1 MGVESMSDISILEAL
16 LEAFDNSDEGIA
28 IWDTND
34 DLLGCNKKYEN
45 IFFRNMLFKVEKG
58 INFKEAYKKA
68 LSNPKK
74 ILKEEDAKLRIAL
87 REDARKTK
95 TPVSREAAIEGSVF
109 NVKETPSNNGHIVTF
124 ITEVTEQ
131 KHAEQMQSR
140 LSDAIDAI
148 PSHVMF
154 WDQNEKLVRVN
165 SLAREQ
171 NKLEGVELLEGMS
184 YQEFLEAQ
192 FNAGLYNTPDDFSVS
207 AFIEKRIRE
216 REGLTSKSSKIKY
229 KNGNTFIR
237 TENKLPDGGILT
249 LLNDISEL
257 EKKEEN
263 EKLLSKS
270 LDNMSY
276 GVQVWD
282 KDQRLVNF
290 NAALKR
296 KNKSLGIK
304 TEIGMTW
311 AESLEDQVDNGF
323 YDINKKDKDA
333 WVAKGVEYFNGLEG
347 EGTQT
352 YSHKDN
358 TYSMVTSKRLEDGS
372 ILQVVSDVTY
382 LKAQEK
388 DLKRVYDAIDEI
400 PDGIAFWNVEEKL
413 MYANKVMK
421 EWQKNVGFKMEVGAS
436 KKDLLKNLVKKKIL
450 KTKKSVAELEDE
462 GRKARRRVGERP
474 VAVDYD
480 FNIEG
485 KIQTTLTTETE
496 LRNGDTVQR
505 FVDVTKDRLRESE
518 LKRVY
523 DAIENIPNGAMI
535 WNNKNE
541 LVFANK
547 AARDVQAEVGFKL
560 EKGLKREAL
569 IENSIEK
576 SLFSFPD
583 GIKNTA
589 QYLKSVNQKMNE
601 NADGYANSFGNE
613 KGSWIATNKLLEGG
627 DYIQIYNDVTE
638 IKRKEMELTRLR
650 DGIDQMQSGVA
661 FWNSDDQ
668 LIYAN
673 KVVRDFQEAI
683 NFKMEPGVKRVDM
696 VRNSMAKGSTKY
708 EFDNAEQQH
717 KDYLKKMDQAGSTG
731 ISYEVEMEVDGE
743 KGFMLSTGF
752 RLANGDWIQTFNNI
766 TDIKNKD
773 FELTRLRESIDQM
786 PDGLMVWGED
796 GKLVYANKIVRDV
809 QATLGF
815 DIKPGINRLDM
826 LRNNVD
832 KGFAT
837 YGMSVEDYQNEFL
850 AKLSAAGDAGLSS
863 ELKMQFEGEEGI
875 FLSTAFKLKNGDF
888 IQTLKNI
895 SDIKKRE
902 EELKRVTDAIEI
914 LPNGIVI
921 WDSEHKL
928 TFFNKFAS
936 TVMEKW
942 ACPLEL
948 GLSRRDLIQKLIDN
962 QIMTLPKSD
971 TIDNYIEKSLISMNS
986 SASGYNIETSHDG
999 VHLLVNNVALD
1010 TGEYVGVYSD
1020 ITEIKNKQIELDR
1033 LMLGMNQAKGF
1044 ALAAWSREN
1053 ELIYANDYMREFSK
1067 KVGFDLVPGVKRL
1080 NFIKNQFERGSI
1092 SVQHKTPE
1100 AYLKWFNQEMDK
1112 SEEGFTFEFEAF
1124 DGENRFHNQQSARR
1138 VESGDYFQI
1147 ITDITQVKQQQ
1158 KELERLYDGIDKMGD
1173 PVIIWDSEN
1182 VLVFCN
1188 EAAKL
1193 RNKNEWDYDIKPGVR
1208 RADMLKHLL
1217 KKGLTIPNGLSVE
1230 EHMGIQKGRMLEREE
1245 GITAETR
1252 MGETTFI
1259 STSKMLGDGGF
1270 IQNFTDITQQKK
1282 HEEQIALQKERYSRV
1297 LGDLNS
1303 IVFDSDLKT
1312 RKVTYEIPEN
1322 LNSEWG
1328 DLAQATT
1335 SIEATEDFYS
1345 FVREDYRD
1353 AYKKAFKE
1361 HVKGETDAVRIEHL
1375 NKTQDGSEIW
1385 YETRAKAVFD
1395 KGRAVRIIG
1404 LVENIDERKALELK
1418 VKRAQQQVYDA
1429 INNIEGGV
1437 ILWSEDDRVI
1447 LINSYMKKLTGEDL
1461 DQGIHYRD
1469 LIAIFI
1475 KKGLLQLDDQ
1485 DPEAWIKERL
1495 DARRKVTGFEE
1506 QTMPPMKN
1514 GRSFKMSGRRLPDKT
1529 FIQIFTDVTDLKTRE
1544 IELERI
1550 VNELN
1555 AAKEQADGA
1564 NKAKSQFLAN
1574 MSHELRTPL
1583 NAVIGLTEMLK
1594 EDAEDD
1600 GNNEYLEP
1608 LERIH
1613 GASKHL
1619 LNLINDVLD
1628 LSKIEAGKVEL
1639 YNESFSLPSLLEEV
1653 ADTSRTLVEQKNN
1666 KLLLNVEPGV
1676 TFINADI
1683 TRTKQIVLNL
1693 ISNAAKFCENGNISI
1708 NVKSKKSSKKRLVEI
1723 DVKDTGIGMTKEQ
1736 IDKLFHAFTQADA
1749 STTRKYG
1756 GTGLGLTIV
1765 QNLAKLMGGDV
1776 SVTSELGK
1784 GTTFKVTIQDIEVE
1798 KTSGVDAEDL
1808 ESLNRQTALVS
1819 KKDGKSTILVIDDD
1833 PTIRDLMTRH
1843 LEKNNFSVLQAL
1855 DGAQGIKMAREYKP
1869 DAITLDILMPEMDGW
1884 SVLRTLKA
1892 DKQVSEIPV
1901 VMASIID
1908 EKKKGFSLGA
1918 ADYLSK
1924 PVERDRLIG
1933 SISKLLGGKS
1943 GKVVLIV
1950 EDNDDLRFTVR
1961 EALTSAEYIVLES
1974 SNGQEALDVLN
1985 NKDNQTPDLILL
1997 DLMMP
2002 KMNGFEFLE
2011 AYRKDFEK
2019 QAPVVVITGAD
2030 LDEDDKKFLSSE
2042 TSRVLEK
2049 SSMSDTGIADHLVK
2063 TIKSVAGVA
2072 K

>member
-1 MGVESMSDISILEAL
+1 MDNSDAILAMMD
-16 LEAFDNSDEGIA
+16 AFDNGGQGLA
-28 IWDTND
+28 IWDPKDNLTSF
-34 DLLGCNKKYEN
+34 N
-45 IFFRNMLFKVEKG
+45 IN
-58 INFKEAYKKA
+58 YKKIFSSNMHFSPEVGLNFGKA
-68 LSNPKK
+68 YTDAAKNPKFTLDPENTK
-74 ILKEEDAKLRIAL
+74 QRIAQ
-87 REDARKTK
+87 REQARLDKRPIESEYEVEPGKWLHVKETASNDGHMITVLTDVTARKT
-95 TPVSREAAIEGSVF
+95 REI
-109 NVKETPSNNGHIVTF
+109 
-124 ITEVTEQ
+124 
-131 KHAEQMQSR
+131 MQSK
-140 LSDAIDAI
+140 LADAIDAI

-154 WDQNEKLVRVN
+154 WDEKEKLVK
-165 SLAREQ
+165 A
-171 NKLEGVELLEGMS
+171 NKLAVKENLEYDVELREGMS
-184 YQEFLEAQ
+184 YAEFLSSQ
-192 FNAGLYNTPDDFSVS
+192 FEKGVYSTPPDFSIKKLVK
-207 AFIEKRIRE
+207 KRLDE
-216 REGLTSKSSKIKY
+216 RKELTSKSRKVHY
-229 KNGNTFIR
+229 KNGRTLIR
-237 TENKLPDGGILT
+237 TENKLDQGGILT
-249 LLNDISEL
+249 ILNDVTEL
-257 EKKEEN
+257 EQIEAK
-263 EKLLSKS
+263 EKLLSSS
-270 LDNMSY
+270 LENMSY
-276 GVQVWD
+276 AVALWD
-282 KDQRLVNF
+282 KDNKLVRF
-290 NAALKR
+290 NEALRRNNEKF
-296 KNKSLGIK
+296 GMK
-304 TEIGMTW
+304 TEVGISFEDALERQVKGSFYNI
-311 AESLEDQVDNGF
+311 AESDKKDW
-323 YDINKKDKDA
+323 INKGLKYWKNL
-333 WVAKGVEYFNGLEG
+333 KGEHTVTYQHPNG
-347 EGTQT
+347 Q
-352 YSHKDN
+352 H
-358 TYSMVTSKRLEDGS
+358 SMVTDKRLDDGGT
-372 ILQVVSDVTY
+372 LQIISDVTY
-382 LKAQEK
+382 LKKQEK
-388 DLKRVYDAIDEI
+388 ELIRLREGIDQM
-400 PDGIAFWNVEEKL
+400 PDGIAFWDNEEQL
-413 MYANKVMK
+413 IYANKSMQD
-421 EWQKNVGFKMEVGAS
+421 WQNNVGFEMQPGAK
-436 KKDLLKNLVKKKIL
+436 KKDLVSNLISKKIIRTEKSASELEEYFKSVKVSGAQRSKSTDIQFFLGDQLQTTAVTEIELKN
-450 KTKKSVAELEDE
+450 
-462 GRKARRRVGERP
+462 
-474 VAVDYD
+474 
-480 FNIEG
+480 
-485 KIQTTLTTETE
+485 
-496 LRNGDTVQR
+496 GDSIQR
-505 FVDVTKDRLRESE
+505 FSDVSRDRKREAE
-518 LKRVY
+518 IKRVY
-523 DAIENIPNGAMI
+523 DALENFPTGAMLWDKEHKLI
-535 WNNKNE
+535 
-541 LVFANK
+541 FANR
-547 AARDVQAEVGFKL
+547 AAREIQENN
-560 EKGLKREAL
+560 GLKMSVGISR
-569 IENSIEK
+569 IDMVKNSIKNNIFALPNDIKTVEK
-576 SLFSFPD
+576 YVEYSVQMMRENEQGFVFSF
-583 GIKNTA
+583 
-589 QYLKSVNQKMNE
+589 S
-601 NADGYANSFGNE
+601 NE
-613 KGSWIATNKLLEGG
+613 KNAFLGTNMLLETG
-627 DYIQIYNDVTE
+627 DYIQIYNDITE
-638 IKRKEMELTRLR
+638 IKQKEGELTRLR

-661 FWNSDDQ
+661 FWNSDDE

-683 NFKMEPGVKRVDM
+683 DFKMEPGIKRIDM
-696 VRNSMAKGSTKY
+696 VRNSMKKGSTKY

-717 KDYLKKMDQAGSTG
+717 NDYIRKMDEAGSTG

-743 KGFMLSTGF
+743 RGFMLSTGF
-752 RLANGDWIQTFNNI
+752 RLDTGDWIQTFNNI

-773 FELTRLRESIDQM
+773 LELNRLRESVDQM
-786 PDGLMVWGED
+786 PDGLMVWGKE

-809 QATLGF
+809 QAAIGF
-815 DIKPGINRLDM
+815 DIKPGVNRLDM
-826 LRNNVD
+826 LKNNVE
-832 KGFAT
+832 KGLSD
-837 YGMSVEDYQNEFL
+837 YGMSVEEYQKQFL
-850 AKLSAAGDAGLSS
+850 SKLNDAGDAGISS
-863 ELKMQFEGEEGI
+863 ELKMQFEGEESSFI
-875 FLSTAFKLKNGDF
+875 STAFKLKNGDW

-914 LPNGIVI
+914 IPNGIVI
-921 WDSEHKL
+921 WDSKHSL
-928 TFFNKFAS
+928 TFFNKFAAKI
-936 TVMEKW
+936 MEEW
-942 ACPLEL
+942 GCPLKL
-948 GLSRRDLIQKLIDN
+948 GLTRKELVNKLISSGIIN
-962 QIMTLPKSD
+962 LPAGQNVDS
-971 TIDNYIEKSLISMNS
+971 YIENSL
-986 SASGYNIETSHDG
+986 SAMKDSENGYNIETSNYG
-999 VHLLVNNVALD
+999 THLLVNNVALE

-1020 ITEIKNKQIELDR
+1020 ITEI
-1033 LMLGMNQAKGF
+1033 
-1044 ALAAWSREN
+1044 
-1053 ELIYANDYMREFSK
+1053 
-1067 KVGFDLVPGVKRL
+1067 
-1080 NFIKNQFERGSI
+1080 
-1092 SVQHKTPE
+1092 
-1100 AYLKWFNQEMDK
+1100 
-1112 SEEGFTFEFEAF
+1112 
-1124 DGENRFHNQQSARR
+1124 
-1138 VESGDYFQI
+1138 
-1147 ITDITQVKQQQ
+1147 KQQQ

-1245 GITAETR
+1245 GITVETR

-1270 IQNFTDITQQKK
+1270 IQNFTDITQQKN

-1303 IVFDSDLKT
+1303 IVFDSNLET
-1312 RKVTYEIPEN
+1312 REVTYEVPEN
-1322 LNSEWG
+1322 LSSEWG

-1335 SIEATEDFYS
+1335 TIEATEDFYS

-1375 NKTQDGSEIW
+1375 NKAQDGSEIW
-1385 YETRAKAVFD
+1385 YETRAKAVFEE
-1395 KGRAVRIIG
+1395 GRAVRIIG
-1404 LVENIDERKALELK
+1404 LVENIDARKALELK
-1418 VKRAQQQVYDA
+1418 VKKAQQQVYDA

-1437 ILWSEDDRVI
+1437 ILWSEDDKVI

-1461 DQGIHYRD
+1461 EEGIHYRD

-1475 KKGLLQLDDQ
+1475 KKGMLQLDDQ
-1485 DPEAWIKERL
+1485 DPEVWIEERL
-1495 DARRKVTGFEE
+1495 NARRKVTGFEE

-1514 GRSFKMSGRRLPDKT
+1514 GRTFKMSGRRLPDKT

-1600 GNNEYLEP
+1600 GNDEYLEP

-1666 KLLLNVEPGV
+1666 KLLLNIESGI

-1708 NVKSKKSSKKRLVEI
+1708 NVKSKKSTKKRLIQI
-1723 DVKDTGIGMTKEQ
+1723 DVQDSGIGMTQEQ

-1765 QNLAKLMGGDV
+1765 QNLARLMGGDV
-1776 SVTSELGK
+1776 SVKSELGK
-1784 GTTFKVTIQDIEVE
+1784 GTTFIVTIQDIEVE

-1808 ESLNRQTALVS
+1808 ESLNRQTALIS

-1855 DGAQGIKMAREYKP
+1855 DGAQGIKMAREYRP

-1892 DKQVSEIPV
+1892 DKEVSHIPV

-1933 SISKLLGGKS
+1933 SISKLLGSKS
-1943 GKVVLIV
+1943 GKVILIV
-1950 EDNDDLRFTVR
+1950 EDNEDLRFTVK
-1961 EALTSAEYIVLES
+1961 EALTSADNIVLEAG
-1974 SNGQEALDVLN
+1974 NGKEALDVLN
-1985 NKDNQTPDLILL
+1985 DKTNQSPDLILL

-2011 AYRKDFEK
+2011 AYRTQFEK
-2019 QAPVVVITGAD
+2019 QVPVIVITGAD
-2030 LDEDDKKFLSSE
+2030 LDENDKKFLSSE

-2063 TIKSVAGVA
+2063 TIESVAGVG

>member
-1 MGVESMSDISILEAL
+1 MSDISILDAF
-16 LEAFDNSDEGIA
+16 LEAFDNSDEGVA
-28 IWDTND
+28 IWDKND
-34 DLLGCNKKYEN
+34 DLLGCNKKYED
-45 IFFRNMLFKVEKG
+45 IFYRNMLFKVEKD

-68 LSNPKK
+68 LSDPKK
-74 ILKEEDAKLRIAL
+74 IIKQDDAELRIKL

-95 TPVSREAAIEGSVF
+95 TPVSRETAIEGMWF

-154 WDQNEKLVRVN
+154 WDQNEELVRVN

-171 NKLEGVELLEGMS
+171 NKLEGVELLDGMS
-184 YQEFLEAQ
+184 YAEFLEAQ
-192 FNAGLYNTPDDFSVS
+192 FRAGLYNTPDEFSVTS
-207 AFIEKRIRE
+207 FIDKRIEE
-216 REGLTSKSSKIKY
+216 RKGLTSKSSKIKY
-229 KNGNTFIR
+229 KNGKTFIR

-249 LLNDISEL
+249 LLNDISDL
-257 EKKEEN
+257 EEKEEN

-282 KDQRLVNF
+282 GDQRLVNF

-311 AESLEDQVDNGF
+311 EESLKDQVDNGF
-323 YDINKKDKDA
+323 YDISKKDKDS
-333 WVAKGVEYFNGLEG
+333 WVSKGVEYFNKLEG

-352 YSHKDN
+352 YSHKDG
-358 TYSMVTSKRLEDGS
+358 THSMVTSKRLEDGS

-400 PDGIAFWNVEEKL
+400 PDGIAFWNSEEQL
-413 MYANKVMK
+413 LYANKVMK
-421 EWQKNVGFKMEVGAS
+421 EWQKNVGFKMDVGAT
-436 KKDLLKNLVKKKIL
+436 KKDLLENLVKKKIL
-450 KTKKSVAELEDE
+450 KTVKSVEELEDE
-462 GRKARRRVGERP
+462 GRNARRRAGERP
-474 VAVDYD
+474 EAVDYD
-480 FNIEG
+480 FKIND

-496 LRNGDTVQR
+496 LKNGDTVQR
-505 FVDVTKDRLRESE
+505 FVDVTKDRMREAE

-560 EKGLKREAL
+560 VKGLKRKDL

-576 SLFSFPD
+576 NLFSFPE
-583 GIKNTA
+583 GIKNA
-589 QYLKSVNQKMNE
+589 DQYLNSVIQKMNDK
-601 NADGYANSFGNE
+601 ADGYATSFGNE

-627 DYIQIYNDVTE
+627 DYIQIYNDITE
-638 IKRKEMELTRLR
+638 IKLKEMELSRLR

-661 FWNSDDQ
+661 FWNSDDE

-673 KVVRDFQEAI
+673 KVVREFQAAI
-683 NFKMEPGVKRVDM
+683 DFKMEPGIKRVDM
-696 VRNSMAKGSTKY
+696 VKNSMAKGSTKY
-708 EFDNAEQQH
+708 EFDNAETQH

-752 RLANGDWIQTFNNI
+752 RLDTGDWIQTFNNI

-773 FELTRLRESIDQM
+773 IELSRLRESIDQM
-786 PDGLMVWGED
+786 PDGLMIWSED

-809 QATLGF
+809 QATAGF

-826 LRNNVD
+826 LRNNVK
-832 KGFAT
+832 KGLSN
-837 YGMSVEDYQNEFL
+837 YGMSVEEYQKQFL
-850 AKLSAAGDAGLSS
+850 ANLSAAGEVGLSS
-863 ELKMQFEGEEGI
+863 ELKMQLDGEEVD
-875 FLSTAFKLKNGDF
+875 FLSTALKLKNGDF

-895 SDIKKRE
+895 GDIKKRE
-902 EELKRVTDAIEI
+902 EELKRITDAIEI

-936 TVMEKW
+936 TVMEEW

-948 GLSRRDLIQKLIDN
+948 GLSRRDLIQKLIEN
-962 QIMTLPKSD
+962 KIMTLPKSE
-971 TIDNYIEKSLISMNS
+971 TIDNYIEKSLVSMNS
-986 SASGYNIETSHDG
+986 NSAGYNIETSNEG
-999 VHLLVNNVALD
+999 THLLVNNVALD

-1020 ITEIKNKQIELDR
+1020 ITEIKNKQFELDR

-1044 ALAAWSREN
+1044 ALAAWSKEN
-1053 ELIYANDYMREFSK
+1053 KLIYANDFMREYSK
-1067 KVGFDLVPGVKRL
+1067 KIGFDLVPGVKRL
-1080 NFIKNQFERGSI
+1080 DFIKNQFETGSL

-1112 SEEGFTFEFEAF
+1112 SEDGLTFEFEAF
-1124 DGENRFHNQQSARR
+1124 DGENRFHNQQNARR
-1138 VESGDYFQI
+1138 VESGDYFQM

-1193 RNKNEWDYDIKPGVR
+1193 RNKNEWDYDIKTGVR

-1230 EHMGIQKGRMLEREE
+1230 EHMGIQKGRMLERKE
-1245 GITAETR
+1245 GITVETR

-1303 IVFDSDLKT
+1303 IVFDSNLKT
-1312 RKVTYEIPEN
+1312 RKVTYEVPEN

-1335 SIEATEDFYS
+1335 SIEATDDFYS

-1353 AYKKAFKE
+1353 AYKKAFKD

-1375 NKTQDGSEIW
+1375 NKAKDGREIW

-1395 KGRAVRIIG
+1395 KGRAVRLIG
-1404 LVENIDERKALELK
+1404 LVENINERKALELK
-1418 VKRAQQQVYDA
+1418 VKKAQQQVYDA

-1437 ILWSEDDRVI
+1437 ILWSEDDKVI
-1447 LINSYMKKLTGEDL
+1447 LINSYMKNLTGEDL
-1461 DQGIHYRD
+1461 DEGIHYRD
-1469 LIAIFI
+1469 LISIFI
-1475 KKGLLQLDDQ
+1475 NKGLLQLDDQ
-1485 DPEAWIKERL
+1485 DPEAWIEERL
-1495 DARRKVTGFEE
+1495 NARRKVTGFEE

-1544 IELERI
+1544 IELESI
-1550 VNELN
+1550 VNQLN
-1555 AAKEQADGA
+1555 VAKEQADGA

-1600 GNNEYLEP
+1600 GNDDYLEP
-1608 LERIH
+1608 LDRIH

-1639 YNESFSLPSLLEEV
+1639 YNENFSLPALLEEV
-1653 ADTSRTLVEQKNN
+1653 AETSRTLVEQNNN
-1666 KLLLNVEPGV
+1666 KLLLNIEPGI
-1676 TFINADI
+1676 TFINADV

-1693 ISNAAKFCENGNISI
+1693 ISNAAKFCENGQISI
-1708 NVKSKKSSKKRLVEI
+1708 DVKVEKSSKKELIKI
-1723 DVKDTGIGMTKEQ
+1723 DVKDSGIGMTQEQ
-1736 IDKLFHAFTQADA
+1736 IDRLFHAFTQADA

-1776 SVTSELGK
+1776 SVKSELGK
-1784 GTTFKVTIQDIEVE
+1784 GTTFTVTIQNIKIERSSDV
-1798 KTSGVDAEDL
+1798 GAEDL
-1808 ESLNRQTALVS
+1808 ETLNRKTALVS
-1819 KKDGKSTILVIDDD
+1819 KKDGTSTILVIDDD

-1855 DGAQGIKMAREYKP
+1855 DGAQGIRMAREYKP

-1892 DKQVSEIPV
+1892 DKQVSHIPV

-1933 SISKLLGGKS
+1933 SISKLLGGKP

-1950 EDNDDLRFTVR
+1950 EDNEDLRFTVK
-1961 EALTSAEYIVLES
+1961 EALASADYIVLEAG
-1974 SNGQEALDVLN
+1974 NGKEALDILS
-1985 NKDNQTPDLILL
+1985 NKSEKTPDLILL

-2011 AYRKDFEK
+2011 AYRKEFKK

-2030 LDEDDKKFLSSE
+2030 LDENDKKFLLSE

-2063 TIKSVAGVA
+2063 TIETVAGVG

>member
-1 MGVESMSDISILEAL
+1 MNDISMVGAL
-16 LEAFDNSDEGIA
+16 LEAFDNANEGVA
-28 IWDTND
+28 IWDDND
-34 DLLGCNKKYEN
+34 DLLGYNKKYEN

-74 ILKEEDAKLRIAL
+74 ILKKEDAELRIAL

-109 NVKETPSNNGHIVTF
+109 NVKETPSNNGHIITF

-131 KHAEQMQSR
+131 KHLEQMQSR
-140 LSDAIDAI
+140 LSNAIDAI
-148 PSHVMF
+148 PSHLMF

-184 YQEFLEAQ
+184 YSEFLKAQ
-192 FNAGLYNTPDDFSVS
+192 FRAGLYNTPRDFSVTS
-207 AFIEKRIRE
+207 FIDKRIEE
-216 REGLTSKSSKIKY
+216 RKGLTSKSSKIKY
-229 KNGNTFIR
+229 KNGRTFIR

-263 EKLLSKS
+263 EKLLSRS

-290 NAALKR
+290 NAAIKR

-311 AESLEDQVDNGF
+311 EESLKDQVDNGF

-333 WVAKGVEYFNGLEG
+333 WVKKGVEYFNDLKG

-358 TYSMVTSKRLEDGS
+358 THSMVTSKRLEDGS

-388 DLKRVYDAIDEI
+388 DLKRVYDAI
-400 PDGIAFWNVEEKL
+400 
-413 MYANKVMK
+413 
-421 EWQKNVGFKMEVGAS
+421 
-436 KKDLLKNLVKKKIL
+436 
-450 KTKKSVAELEDE
+450 
-462 GRKARRRVGERP
+462 
-474 VAVDYD
+474 
-480 FNIEG
+480 
-485 KIQTTLTTETE
+485 
-496 LRNGDTVQR
+496 
-505 FVDVTKDRLRESE
+505 
-518 LKRVY
+518 
-523 DAIENIPNGAMI
+523 ENIPNGAMI
-535 WNNKNE
+535 WNNKDE

-547 AARDVQAEVGFKL
+547 VARDVQAEVGFKL

-569 IENSIEK
+569 VKNSIEK
-576 SLFSFPD
+576 NLFSFPE
-583 GIKNTA
+583 GINNVS

-601 NADGYANSFGNE
+601 NADGYASSFGNE

-638 IKRKEMELTRLR
+638 IKRKEMELSRLR
-650 DGIDQMQSGVA
+650 DG
-661 FWNSDDQ
+661 
-668 LIYAN
+668 
-673 KVVRDFQEAI
+673 
-683 NFKMEPGVKRVDM
+683 
-696 VRNSMAKGSTKY
+696 
-708 EFDNAEQQH
+708 
-717 KDYLKKMDQAGSTG
+717 
-731 ISYEVEMEVDGE
+731 
-743 KGFMLSTGF
+743 
-752 RLANGDWIQTFNNI
+752 
-766 TDIKNKD
+766 
-773 FELTRLRESIDQM
+773 IDQM
-786 PDGLMVWGED
+786 PDGLMVWGEE

-809 QATLGF
+809 QATIGF
-815 DIKPGINRLDM
+815 EIKPGVNRLDM
-826 LRNNVD
+826 LRNNVK
-832 KGFAT
+832 KGLSD
-837 YGMSVEDYQNEFL
+837 YGMSVEEYQKQFL
-850 AKLSAAGDAGLSS
+850 SNLSAAGDAGISS
-863 ELKMQFEGEEGI
+863 ELKMQFEGEESVFI
-875 FLSTAFKLKNGDF
+875 STAFKLKNGDW

-914 LPNGIVI
+914 IPNGIVI
-921 WDSEHKL
+921 WDSQHKL
-928 TFFNKFAS
+928 TFFNKFAAKI
-936 TVMEKW
+936 MEAW
-942 ACPLEL
+942 GCPLKL
-948 GLSRRDLIQKLIDN
+948 GLERKELVNKLISTGSIKLSADQN
-962 QIMTLPKSD
+962 VNS
-971 TIDNYIEKSLISMNS
+971 YIENSLAAMKGNDT
-986 SASGYNIETSHDG
+986 GYNIETSNYG
-999 VHLLVNNVALD
+999 VHLLVNNVALE

-1020 ITEIKNKQIELDR
+1020 ITEIKNKQGELDR
-1033 LMLGMNQAKGF
+1033 LMLGMNQVKGF
-1044 ALAAWSREN
+1044 ALAAWSKEDK
-1053 ELIYANDYMREFSK
+1053 LIYANDFMREFSQ
-1067 KVGFDLVPGVKRL
+1067 KVGFDLVPGVTRL
-1080 NFIKNQFERGSI
+1080 DFIKSQFAKGSL
-1092 SVQHKTPE
+1092 SVEHKTPE
-1100 AYLKWFNQEMDK
+1100 AYLSWFNNEMDK
-1112 SEEGFTFEFEAF
+1112 DEDGFTFEIDTY

-1138 VESGDYFQI
+1138 VSSGDYFQI

-1158 KELERLYDGIDKMGD
+1158 KELERLYDGINKMGD
-1173 PVIIWDSEN
+1173 PVIIWDSDN
-1182 VLVFCN
+1182 ILVFCN
-1188 EAAKL
+1188 EAAKR
-1193 RNKNEWDYDIKPGVR
+1193 RNKNEWDYEIKPGVR
-1208 RADMLKHLL
+1208 RADMLRHLM
-1217 KKGLTIPNGLSVE
+1217 KKGLRLADNLSVE
-1230 EHMGIQKGRMLEREE
+1230 EHMGIQKGRMIEREE
-1245 GITAETR
+1245 GITVETK

-1270 IQNFTDITQQKK
+1270 IQNFTDISQLKK

-1303 IVFDSDLKT
+1303 IVFDSNLET
-1312 RKVTYEIPEN
+1312 RRVTYEIPEN

-1328 DLAQATT
+1328 DLAQAAT

-1353 AYKKAFKE
+1353 AYKKAFKDL
-1361 HVKGETDAVRIEHL
+1361 VKGQTDAVRIEHL
-1375 NKTQDGSEIW
+1375 NKTQDGNEIW
-1385 YETRAKAVFD
+1385 YETRAKAVFE
-1395 KGRAVRIIG
+1395 KGKAARIIG
-1404 LVENIDERKALELK
+1404 LVENINERKALELK
-1418 VKRAQQQVYDA
+1418 VKKAQQQVYDA

-1437 ILWSEDDRVI
+1437 ILWSEDDKVI
-1447 LINSYMKKLTGEDL
+1447 LINSYMKKLTGEEL
-1461 DQGIHYRD
+1461 DEGIHYRE
-1469 LIAIFI
+1469 LIGVFI
-1475 KKGLLQLDDQ
+1475 RNGLLQLDDQ
-1485 DPEAWIKERL
+1485 DPEEWIEERL
-1495 DARRKVTGFEE
+1495 IARRKVTGFEE

-1544 IELERI
+1544 SELERI

-1555 AAKEQADGA
+1555 EAKEQADGA

-1600 GNNEYLEP
+1600 GNDDYLEP

-1639 YNESFSLPSLLEEV
+1639 YNENFSLPAMLEEV
-1653 ADTSRTLVEQKNN
+1653 AETSRTLVEQKSN
-1666 KLLLNVEPGV
+1666 KLLLNIEPSI
-1676 TFINADI
+1676 TFINADV

-1693 ISNAAKFCENGNISI
+1693 ISNAAKFCENGEISI
-1708 NVKSKKSSKKRLVEI
+1708 DVKGQNSSKRKLIQI
-1723 DVKDTGIGMTKEQ
+1723 DVKDSGIGMTQEQ
-1736 IDKLFHAFTQADA
+1736 IDKLFQAFTQADA

-1765 QNLAKLMGGDV
+1765 QNLARLMGGGV
-1776 SVTSELGK
+1776 SVQSQLGE
-1784 GTTFKVTIQDIEVE
+1784 GTTFSVTIQDIEVE
-1798 KTSGVDAEDL
+1798 ETSDVKAEDL
-1808 ESLNRQTALVS
+1808 ESLNRETALVS

-1843 LEKNNFSVLQAL
+1843 LEKNNFSVLKAL
-1855 DGAQGIKMAREYKP
+1855 DGAQGIKMAREYRP

-1892 DKQVSEIPV
+1892 DKEVAHIPV

-1933 SISKLLGGKS
+1933 SIGKLLGSKT
-1943 GKVVLIV
+1943 GKVIMIV
-1950 EDNDDLRFTVR
+1950 EDNEDLRFTIK
-1961 EALTSAEYIVLES
+1961 EALIGAEYLVLEAG
-1974 SNGQEALDVLN
+1974 NGKEALDIL
-1985 NKDNQTPDLILL
+1985 DNEASKTPDLILL

-2011 AYRKDFEK
+2011 SYRKEYK
-2019 QAPVVVITGAD
+2019 QQAPVVVITGAD
-2030 LDEDDKKFLSSE
+2030 LDKNDKEFLSSE
-2042 TSRVLEK
+2042 TTRVIEK
-2049 SSMSDTGIADHLVK
+2049 SSMTDIGIADQLVQ
-2063 TIKSVAGVA
+2063 TIASVARGNE
-2072 K
+2072 